1 MLEDEGIKIA
11 IPLESIE
18 SYTVHVLTET
28 SMCRIQFH
36 TYGGELDEVSFALPW
51 NASSPDRMKRMEL
64 IDQYRAIRKEKMKD
78 VEVPSAGLG
87 LWKDRVNM
95 KELPPIV
102 MQLGSSTNWILPN
115 TVRGGE
121 VRSGKPTPEVLLKAV
136 FAIPSSETLWS
147 EFPFFLF

>member
-1 MLEDEGIKIA
+1 
-11 IPLESIE
+11 
-18 SYTVHVLTET
+18 
-28 SMCRIQFH
+28 
-36 TYGGELDEVSFALPW
+36 
-51 NASSPDRMKRMEL
+51 MKE
-64 IDQYRAIRKEKMKD
+64 

-115 TVRGGE
+115 SVGSEGRRSKE

-147 EFPFFLF
+147 GFFFLSTPKDGR